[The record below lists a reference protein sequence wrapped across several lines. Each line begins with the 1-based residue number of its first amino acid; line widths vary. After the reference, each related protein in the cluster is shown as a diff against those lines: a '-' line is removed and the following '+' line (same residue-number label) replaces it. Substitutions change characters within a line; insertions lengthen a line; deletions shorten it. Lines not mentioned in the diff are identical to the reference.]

1 MTVGERI
8 QAARKKAGMKQ
19 SDLAE
24 KLGVAVITIGQYE
37 RGKRQPRI
45 EQLKR
50 VASAL
55 DVDVN
60 WLMNGQTLE
69 ERGQAWKERVARR
82 YEEALIQEAKE
93 DEEFLNAIQP
103 HLAPLDPLTDEE
115 SALKTLLNSMGYDI
129 MKTRGNYFFTY
140 ESGGSE
146 ISKDDLCEL
155 LNCAQNGLKIAAKT
169 LELKLLREA
178 FGPRYPDEIVFP
190 PPAQPPTGE
199 ALTSNEGKDTLTA
212 QDAAEGPEEGE

>member
-1 MTVGERI
+1 MDLKAMGMRIRQSRKIKGLTQADLASIINVSTMSIRRYESGERI
-8 QAARKKAGMKQ
+8 VT
-19 SDLAE
+19 E
-24 KLGVAVITIGQYE
+24 EI
-37 RGKRQPRI
+37 
-45 EQLKR
+45 LKR
-50 VASAL
+50 IASAL
-55 DVDVN
+55 DIDVN

-69 ERGQAWKERVARR
+69 ERNQAWKDRVARR
-82 YEEALIQEAKE
+82 YEEALIQEAKK

-169 LELKLLREA
+169 LELKLLRET

-190 PPAQPPTGE
+190 PSAQPPAE
-199 ALTSNEGKDTLTA
+199 ASPAQDTPAA
-212 QDAAEGPEEGE
+212 QDAPEGDEKPE

>member
-69 ERGQAWKERVARR
+69 ERDQAWKERVARR